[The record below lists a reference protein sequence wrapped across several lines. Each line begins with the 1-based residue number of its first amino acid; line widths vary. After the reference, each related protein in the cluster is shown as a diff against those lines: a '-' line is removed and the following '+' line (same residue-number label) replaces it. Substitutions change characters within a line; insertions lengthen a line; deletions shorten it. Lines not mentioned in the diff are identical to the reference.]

1 MWAIIKFN
9 KNNLSSLKKEFK
21 KKLGEDLKVY
31 APKLSVERF
40 IKNKLTKKEFNLLGD
55 YIFFF
60 HKEFKNQN
68 VINTLKFTKG
78 LKCFLGGFAQSQDQ
92 IETFIKR
99 CKDCENKEGYL
110 TQNFFEIQRNL
121 NYKFTSGPFAE
132 MIFKIID
139 LQKNKINILLGN
151 IKTTIKKEEFLFTP
165 L

>member
-1 MWAIIKFN
+1 M
-9 KNNLSSLKKEFK
+9 
-21 KKLGEDLKVY
+21 
-31 APKLSVERF
+31 
-40 IKNKLTKKEFNLLGD
+40 
-55 YIFFF
+55 
-60 HKEFKNQN
+60 
-68 VINTLKFTKG
+68 
-78 LKCFLGGFAQSQDQ
+78 GGFAQSQDQ

-151 IKTTIKKEEFLFTP
+151 IKTTIRKEEFLFTP